1 MRESH
6 PTEPSRA
13 LEQSAMSMM
22 CNVSP
27 KEEVN
32 RLVETCGY
40 ATAALTILPIPGA
53 EILGVMPLHVGMVI
67 GIANHYDRTLTRES
81 ATELLLQIGTTVGVS
96 LIGSRLATTAAKFIL
111 PGLGGIIAAPFMYA
125 STLGIGAV
133 ADAWFRHDGTLSREK
148 MKEVYEQSTRKAKE
162 SYEPENVGKKEAV
175 EKAKQAVANAE
186 AGAAAPEAPRE
197 DALARLKRSKSLLEE
212 GLITQE
218 EYDQTK
224 KRILD
229 EL

>member
-1 MRESH
+1 
-6 PTEPSRA
+6 
-13 LEQSAMSMM
+13 MSML

-27 KEEVN
+27 HEEVN

-40 ATAALTILPIPGA
+40 ATAALTILPIPGS

-81 ATELLLQIGTTVGVS
+81 ATELILQIGATVGAS
-96 LIGSRLATTAAKFIL
+96 LVGSRIATTAAKFVL

-133 ADAWFRHDGTLSREK
+133 ADAWFRSDGAMSRDRMREI
-148 MKEVYEQSTRKAKE
+148 YEQSTRQAKQT
-162 SYEPENVGKKEAV
+162 YQPENVGKKEAV
-175 EKAKQAVANAE
+175 DQAKAAVDAAKSGEAKAE
-186 AGAAAPEAPRE
+186 PAPEA
-197 DALARLKRSKSLLEE
+197 DAVARLRTSKELLEA
-212 GLITQE
+212 GLITAE
-218 EYDQTK
+218 EHEATK

-229 EL
+229 SL

>member
-1 MRESH
+1 
-6 PTEPSRA
+6 
-13 LEQSAMSMM
+13 MSMM

-27 KEEVN
+27 HEEVN

-40 ATAALTILPIPGA
+40 ATAALTILPIPGS
-53 EILGVMPLHVGMVI
+53 EVLGVMPLHVGMVI
-67 GIANHYDRTLTRES
+67 GIANHYDRTLTRET
-81 ATELLLQIGTTVGVS
+81 ATELILQIGATVGAS
-96 LIGSRLATTAAKFIL
+96 LVGSRIATTAAKFIL

-133 ADAWFRHDGTLSREK
+133 ADAWFRSDGTMSRDK
-148 MKEVYEQSTRKAKE
+148 MREVYEQSTRQAKAT
-162 SYEPENVGKKEAV
+162 YQPENVGKKEAV
-175 EKAKQAVANAE
+175 EKAKAAVDEAKAGEAAKAE
-186 AGAAAPEAPRE
+186 PAPEQ
-197 DALARLKRSKSLLEE
+197 DAVTRLKKSKELLEA

-218 EYDQTK
+218 EFDATK